1 MTPGSEAATRLL
13 MEQVG
18 HTVRA
23 ALRRR
28 SGLTL
33 AEDDARAENLDALD
47 VYQDALVR
55 VWERIGHAPCSG
67 SSDVTDL
74 RAFATAVANNL
85 WSDYLRQKHPRR
97 ASLKNRLRYFL
108 SHAPDFAV
116 WEGPES
122 TLTCGRKAWSYG
134 TKPAASARVDKLSED
149 LSWLPA
155 QAGAVERYSVADW
168 EKYASA
174 LFSRA
179 GGPLPFDDL
188 VALTARVLEVREDRM
203 ESIDAASESER
214 AFPEL
219 ADPSRRTPDT
229 DAELRGSIVRLWSAV
244 KTLRADYRC
253 AYLLNIPGPGKTRGD
268 IEVFVDLGVARLGE
282 IGATLALSDEQYALA
297 WDALNLTPADRSDI
311 AVATTAEEKFCL
323 LWKYLPLGDAL
334 IARLLGIQQQH
345 VINRRSLALRELARA
360 LSGDCAGRAE

>member
-18 HTVRA
+18 HTVRT

-55 VWERIGHAPCSG
+55 VWERIGHSASG
-67 SSDVTDL
+67 SSDVADL

-108 SHAPDFAV
+108 SHAPDYAV
-116 WEGPES
+116 WEGPDD
-122 TLTCGRKAWSYG
+122 TLTCGRKVWSYG
-134 TKPAASARVDKLSED
+134 ARRATAARMDKLSED

-155 QAGAVERYSVADW
+155 HASAVERYSVVDW
-168 EKYASA
+168 EQYLSA

-179 GGPLPFDDL
+179 GGPLPFDEL
-188 VALTARVLEVREDRM
+188 VSLTARVLDVREDRM
-203 ESIDAASESER
+203 ESIDTAAGSER

-229 DAELRGSIVRLWSAV
+229 DAELRGSMVRLWSAV
-244 KTLRADYRC
+244 KALRADYRC

-268 IEVFVDLGVARLGE
+268 IEVFVDLGVARVGE
-282 IGATLALSDEQYALA
+282 IGATLALSDNQYALA
-297 WDALNLTPADRSDI
+297 WEALNLSSADRADI
-311 AVATTAEEKFCL
+311 AVATTAAEKFCL

-360 LSGDCAGRAE
+360 LSKDLAGRAE